1 MKVAIPTNG
10 ERGLDEEV
18 SNIFGRAPFFT
29 IVDLD
34 SMSVVAKRNP
44 GSLAQH
50 AAGVASARAILNS
63 GTSAVITREIGP
75 NSYEI
80 LREAG
85 VKVFSGVGTVKDV
98 VERLKRGELEEFK
111 EHTRGFGHDL
121 GRGRGFGRGFGRG
134 GRGRWM

>member
-1 MKVAIPTNG
+1 MKIAIPTNG
-10 ERGLDEEV
+10 DRGLDEEV
-18 SNIFGRAPFFT
+18 SQIFGRAPFFT

-34 SMSVVAKRNP
+34 SMAVVPKRNP

-63 GTSAVITREIGP
+63 GASVVITREIGP

-80 LREAG
+80 LKEAG
-85 VKVFSGVGTVKDV
+85 VKIFSGDGVIRDV
-98 VERLKRGELEEFK
+98 VERFKRGELK
-111 EHTRGFGHDL
+111 EIDYIV
-121 GRGRGFGRGFGRG
+121 RGFGRGRGR